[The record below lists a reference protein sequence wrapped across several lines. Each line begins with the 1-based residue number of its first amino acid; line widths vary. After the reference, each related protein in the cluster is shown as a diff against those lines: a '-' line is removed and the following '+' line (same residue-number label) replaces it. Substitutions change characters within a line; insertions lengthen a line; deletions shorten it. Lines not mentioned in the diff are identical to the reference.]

1 MRAQIGIYLR
11 IKAYAHKHALAR
23 THSIWIDFLEICDT
37 FCFLISL
44 SRFFLSKNVLIG
56 NSSSSFCIK
65 CCLCIP
71 IKVTFW
77 GIHQFLT
84 MFSINCPL
92 ECFQMT
98 LCDWEY
104 FLIDTADLH
113 LIRQFLSNL
122 VLFFSLVFVL
132 FWCGSFFFF
141 VFALSPFFDF
151 VLFFFVFFSDTLF

>member
-1 MRAQIGIYLR
+1 MTLFV
-11 IKAYAHKHALAR
+11 
-23 THSIWIDFLEICDT
+23 FL
-37 FCFLISL
+37 SL
-44 SRFFLSKNVLIG
+44 SFFLSKNVLIG

-71 IKVTFW
+71 IKVTFS
-77 GIHQFLT
+77 GIHHFLT

-104 FLIDTADLH
+104 FLIDTTDLH

-122 VLFFSLVFVL
+122 VLFFRWYSSCFGAAL
-132 FWCGSFFFF
+132 SFFFF
-141 VFALSPFFDF
+141 FALSPFLI
-151 VLFFFVFFSDTLF
+151 LFCFFVFFSDTLF